1 MVDTNNIHITVSLSD
16 ETIEKLASIFSSTTS
31 AEQPV
36 NRPRTLLQSYSEQ
49 FSREETADESE
60 KAPDETGDQCGWVD
74 GRVSKAK
81 RIDNKKNQRIGE
93 PYWCRK
99 PEDHTGKHVE
109 GFLPAGV
116 EEEAVEVDSQ
126 QAEPEATDTKKHGA
140 SDGPTHQRMRDAI
153 KPALSDP
160 EARGRESVVLEVK
173 RLEGYASD
181 SRCGWWSAGNS
192 AKFCELNAEHS
203 ESASSEDHTWVSPA
217 PVMERAG

>member
-16 ETIEKLASIFSSTTS
+16 ETIEKLASIFSSTS

-36 NRPRTLLQSYSEQ
+36 NRPRTLLESYSEQ
-49 FSREETADESE
+49 FSREETASKSE

-74 GRVSKAK
+74 DRVSKAK

-126 QAEPEATDTKKHGA
+126 QAEPETAAPEPETVV
-140 SDGPTHQRMRDAI
+140 SE
-153 KPALSDP
+153 P
-160 EARGRESVVLEVK
+160 EARGRGSVVLEVK

-203 ESASSEDHTWVSPA
+203 ESASSEDHTWVSPVPFMA
-217 PVMERAG
+217 RI

>member
-16 ETIEKLASIFSSTTS
+16 ETIEKLASIFSSTS

-36 NRPRTLLQSYSEQ
+36 NRPRTLLESYSEQ
-49 FSREETADESE
+49 FSREETADEPE
-60 KAPDETGDQCGWVD
+60 KVPDETGDQCGWVD

-99 PEDHTGKHVE
+99 PEGHTGKHVE

-126 QAEPEATDTKKHGA
+126 QAEPETAAPEPETVV
-140 SDGPTHQRMRDAI
+140 SE
-153 KPALSDP
+153 P
-160 EARGRESVVLEVK
+160 EARGRGSVVLEVK

>member
-49 FSREETADESE
+49 FSREETADEAE

-99 PEDHTGKHVE
+99 PEGHTGKHVE

-126 QAEPEATDTKKHGA
+126 QAEPETVV
-140 SDGPTHQRMRDAI
+140 SE
-153 KPALSDP
+153 P
-160 EARGRESVVLEVK
+160 EARGRGSVVLEVK

>member
-16 ETIEKLASIFSSTTS
+16 ETIEKLASIFSSTS

-36 NRPRTLLQSYSEQ
+36 NRPRTLLESYSEQ
-49 FSREETADESE
+49 FSREETASKSE

-126 QAEPEATDTKKHGA
+126 QAEPETAAPEPETVV
-140 SDGPTHQRMRDAI
+140 SE
-153 KPALSDP
+153 P
-160 EARGRESVVLEVK
+160 EARGRGSVVLEVK

-203 ESASSEDHTWVSPA
+203 ESVSSEDHTWVSPA